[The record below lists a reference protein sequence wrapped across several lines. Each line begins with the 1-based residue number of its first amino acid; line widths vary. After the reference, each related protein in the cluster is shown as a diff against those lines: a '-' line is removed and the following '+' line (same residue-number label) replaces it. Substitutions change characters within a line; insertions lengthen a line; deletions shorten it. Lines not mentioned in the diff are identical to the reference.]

1 MSKIMNKVIVWSIDG
16 FNTLALIRQIGQGNA
31 DIFFL
36 VKGHAGF
43 AAKSK
48 YCNHYFETDTVEDG
62 YRYLIENYKEEE

>member
-36 VKGHAGF
+36 VKGHA
-43 AAKSK
+43 ACRRNRDYMSQVQ
-48 YCNHYFETDTVEDG
+48 TDAMEF
-62 YRYLIENYKEEE
+62 